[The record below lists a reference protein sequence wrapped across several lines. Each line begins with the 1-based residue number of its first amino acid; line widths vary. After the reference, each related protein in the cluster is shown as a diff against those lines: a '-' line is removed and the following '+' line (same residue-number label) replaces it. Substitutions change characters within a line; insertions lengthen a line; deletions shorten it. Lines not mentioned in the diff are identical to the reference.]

1 MAGRRPREAVKETL
15 ISNGGGEFTEET
27 HVHLLPAASTLY
39 GPRTLSEYTQEF
51 SHLALAMEKGG
62 GVLRPADW
70 SPPHLSS
77 KVLKLLADPFRDS
90 LPSGKKF
97 GDIKQDIS
105 KPKGGSFKKGD

>member
-1 MAGRRPREAVKETL
+1 MAKGR
-15 ISNGGGEFTEET
+15 
-27 HVHLLPAASTLY
+27 
-39 GPRTLSEYTQEF
+39 
-51 SHLALAMEKGG
+51 
-62 GVLRPADW
+62 GVLKPADW

-77 KVLKLLADPFRDS
+77 KVLKLFADPFRDS